1 VEAGSHHSPSR
12 IKVAWKAL
20 SESCWRGVPRGYF
33 IRLQVNETVHEK
45 NKTWRQEF
53 SVRSNSTEAVL
64 EGLQTYTKYKLQVAA
79 MTERGLGPYIE
90 AVYVETCRCPSRIFV
105 NWMHVPPLCVRRDG
119 EEPTG
124 LVPEVLR
131 HMVLYGCGTCHEN
144 KTTKIIYH
152 EESSSVQN
160 MISTVNEDLQINLPI
175 TVKPGMP
182 SAGEGWV
189 FLPVVEVAGFAFLT
203 RKPSTD
209 AYARYLASSV
219 LVRWPVFVMMF
230 VMFVTFGL
238 AVWTVEKYRN
248 PAHFPQ
254 RFTRGWGESVW
265 WAFISMTTVGYG
277 DRYPKSVPGRLIGI
291 VSFLVGAVMDAL
303 FIAILTSSLTVF
315 VFDLAAN
322 PDRGKKI
329 GVIRGSVEHRL
340 GMRIIGSKG
349 TFYDTRDALLQG
361 LKSGELDGTLKDVF
375 TVSSLIKDLNDS
387 EFEVSKT
394 VSKSFHY
401 GIELTGEAR
410 HLLEDFQEYLKQKPF
425 LAFLDSSSSETTPTV
440 SDKEEAIE
448 FFDPENSLYQQAVKV
463 TGLIFVVFA
472 TSGLVYHLTQ
482 VWLKRRKGQFNEPQL
497 KPVVIKAEM
506 RQLLEEFHIRMQRTY
521 CALKIKHRREL
532 LKLRDRRTIR
542 VLVEHIHRGKYTLE
556 QQV

>member
-1 VEAGSHHSPSR
+1 
-12 IKVAWKAL
+12 
-20 SESCWRGVPRGYF
+20 
-33 IRLQVNETVHEK
+33 
-45 NKTWRQEF
+45 
-53 SVRSNSTEAVL
+53 
-64 EGLQTYTKYKLQVAA
+64 
-79 MTERGLGPYIE
+79 
-90 AVYVETCRCPSRIFV
+90 
-105 NWMHVPPLCVRRDG
+105 
-119 EEPTG
+119 
-124 LVPEVLR
+124 
-131 HMVLYGCGTCHEN
+131 MVLYGCGTCHEN

-182 SAGEGWV
+182 STGEGWV

-230 VMFVTFGL
+230 LMFVTFGL

-410 HLLEDFQEYLKQKPF
+410 HLLKDFQEYLKQKPF